1 MARSRFSACF
11 VLFCAANF
19 FVTISASAA
28 QPQAALTQKD
38 LAPEKP
44 SHAQSADV
52 SGDWQVSWQ
61 GRLGAEECLLHLQQD
76 GTKLTG
82 TLKSL
87 HGLSSLSGT
96 VDSETVNDAGKRISF
111 DVKFEGPHP
120 FTTRFTGTAN
130 DGKIEGTSQA
140 ISVGGSGAYLGH
152 AGEIAQPEHPWTAV
166 RVVNQFAK
174 TGSDPNPPA
183 KK

>member
-1 MARSRFSACF
+1 MGRSRFGACL

-19 FVTISASAA
+19 FVIISASAA
-28 QPQAALTQKD
+28 QPQAAQT
-38 LAPEKP
+38 LATEKP
-44 SHAQSADV
+44 SHAQLVDV

-61 GRLGAEECLLHLQQD
+61 GRLGAEECVLHLHED

-82 TLKSL
+82 TLTSV

-96 VDSETVNDAGKRISF
+96 VDSKTFDDAEKRISF
-111 DVKFEGPHP
+111 DVNFVGPHP
-120 FTTRFTGTAN
+120 FTTRFIGTAS

-140 ISVGGSGAYLGH
+140 IGVGGSGAYLGH
-152 AGEIAQPEHPWTAV
+152 AGEIVQPEHPWTAT
-166 RVVNQFAK
+166 RVVNQSAQ
-174 TGSDPNPPA
+174 TGSDPKPPA